1 MILKQYNKRAL
12 NSKLKIGSGL
22 VNILLNK
29 KLQDV
34 TVCELE
40 KESHVS
46 RSTFYR
52 NFNNVYDVLNLM
64 AEYYY
69 CQYKM
74 AENNQKDKLEYFFKY
89 WEDKKDLIY
98 VISIDNQEILEKII
112 MKYDNVS
119 RHDAKIK
126 CLLFFTL
133 IKFWQEAYPDF
144 NYYKALENTNDLF
157 LNFKQYI

>member
-40 KESHVS
+40 KETHIS

-64 AEYYY
+64 MEYYY
-69 CQYKM
+69 CLYKT
-74 AENNQKDKLEYFFKY
+74 NNINQKDKVEYFFKY
-89 WEDKKDLIY
+89 WEDKKDLLY
-98 VISIDNQEILEKII
+98 VISLDNQEILENII
-112 MKYDNVS
+112 IKYDNVS

-126 CLLFFTL
+126 CLLFFTI
-133 IKFWQEAYPDF
+133 IKFWHDAYPNH
-144 NYYKALENTNDLF
+144 NYYKMFENTKYIF
-157 LNFKQYI
+157 SNFKQYI

>member
-52 NFNNVYDVLNLM
+52 NFNNVYESGIFSPLSHFDT
-64 AEYYY
+64 A
-69 CQYKM
+69 C
-74 AENNQKDKLEYFFKY
+74 LEMG
-89 WEDKKDLIY
+89 I
-98 VISIDNQEILEKII
+98 ISA
-112 MKYDNVS
+112 S
-119 RHDAKIK
+119 
-126 CLLFFTL
+126 
-133 IKFWQEAYPDF
+133 
-144 NYYKALENTNDLF
+144 
-157 LNFKQYI
+157 